1 MTAMAE
7 ELVSSSGAEGLAAT
21 TAAQAQHLAAAGSR
35 LAGEET
41 VAASAD
47 EVARLESALHLEV
60 LELKMA
66 AVRAA

>member
-1 MTAMAE
+1 MTAMLG
-7 ELVSSSGAEGLAAT
+7 ELSLSSGAELLAAT
-21 TAAQAQHLAAAGSR
+21 RAAGAEHLAAAGSR